1 MRKRNLEARVEVE
14 NPEVKA
20 RVLAVLLGL
29 SGEKTLSEICQET
42 GLKAIQYYKLEAQL
56 LKGMVMAAEASL
68 QGKRG
73 RRPILDANLG
83 ERNERL
89 RRENLRMQAML
100 RLTRKLFKVSGKR
113 RLGRPPGSKTKKA
126 PTPAAGTKSDLSTA
140 GSPSRSM

>member
-20 RVLAVLLGL
+20 RVMAVLLGL
-29 SGEKTLSEICQET
+29 SGEKTLSDICQET

-68 QGKRG
+68 QAKRG
-73 RRPILDANLG
+73 RRPLLDANLE
-83 ERNERL
+83 ERNNRL

-100 RLTRKLFKVSGKR
+100 RLTRKLFKASGKR
-113 RLGRPPGSKTKKA
+113 RGRPPGSRGKKA
-126 PTPAAGTKSDLSTA
+126 TTPSTATKTDLSTA
-140 GSPSRSM
+140 GAPNSSK